1 MTDKKRLKEAV
12 SAVSEIIDTEPQ
24 IGLIFGSGL
33 GSLAEEFEGLKKKSF
48 KDIPD
53 FPESTVEGHKG
64 EYVSGK
70 LNGVNVLALSG
81 RIHYYEGHPMQE
93 VTFPMEVMAGCG
105 IKKLI
110 VSNAGGSVNKDFTPG
125 DIIIIEDHINFM
137 GGNPLIGEADFI
149 DMTDAYSSDL
159 RKIAA
164 SVAGELE
171 IDIKKGVYMANT
183 GPSYE
188 TPAEVRM
195 ARTLGAD
202 IVGMSTVPEVI
213 MANKCGLKVLGLSM
227 ITNMAAG
234 ITGEAL
240 SHQEVIET
248 TTKAQEKFKDLVRE
262 IVGTI

>member
-1 MTDKKRLKEAV
+1 MTDKRRLKTAV
-12 SAVSEIIDTEPQ
+12 DKVSEIIDSKPE

-33 GSLAEEFEGLKKKSF
+33 GSLADEFEGLKRKSF

-64 EYVSGK
+64 EYVFGK
-70 LNGVNVLALSG
+70 LNGVDVLALSG
-81 RIHYYEGHPMQE
+81 RIHYYEGHTMGE
-93 VTFPMEVMAGCG
+93 VCFPMEVMAECG

-110 VSNAGGSVNKDFTPG
+110 VSNAGGGVNENFTPG
-125 DIIIIEDHINFM
+125 DIVIIDDHINFM
-137 GGNPLIGEADFI
+137 GDNPLIGAADFI
-149 DMTDAYSSDL
+149 DMTDAYSRDL
-159 RKIAA
+159 RDIAA
-164 SVAGELE
+164 AVGADLD
-171 IDIKKGVYMANT
+171 IDLKRGVYMANS

-188 TPAEVRM
+188 TPAEINM
-195 ARTLGAD
+195 ARVIGAD

-213 MANKCGLKVLGLSM
+213 MANKYGIQVLGLSM

-248 TTKAQEKFKDLVRE
+248 TTMAQEKFKDLVRE
-262 IVGTI
+262 TVGKI